1 MTQALPEKIEQIF
14 ASLSVETQFIS
25 PIESEELTRFEIQEE
40 YAKAYIQIIYLKDE
54 IGLVQAL
61 IAKNQ
66 ILDLNHFKKEL
77 ERSELKPL
85 SKTEE
90 SKFKNS
96 DAIDELAPI
105 IQLRKAPA
113 YIDSNLIKN
122 THLFITTGHN
132 KWAKIEHK
140 NFKKMYGQASV
151 LPIGVTVKSHQK
163 QSESR
168 DYADVNQAIMQFTAL
183 RIKQRLNETLDLPP
197 LPETA
202 KRIMDLRSDVNAD
215 PASLATAIELDPAMS
230 AQVVSWARSPFYG
243 ANKDSVKTVED
254 AILRVL
260 GFDLVMNLALGL
272 ALGKT
277 IKAPRNEIIGYS
289 SFWQQSVMVATLC
302 AELSLSVKTEEKPSY
317 GLAYLCGLMHNFGY
331 LILAQIFPPQFQTLS
346 LYMRTNRHI
355 DDALIEQH
363 LLGMTQEQISS
374 LLFKQWALPEELVN
388 AVRHQKNVLF
398 DGSYCEY
405 PLLINLAN
413 QALRRQGYG
422 HGPVGELSPEIL
434 FKLNITADE
443 VEEKAAL
450 LVSQLDT
457 MSAIVAALNKG
468 G

>member
-1 MTQALPEKIEQIF
+1 MNQVLPEKIEQIF
-14 ASLSVETQFIS
+14 ASLSIDAQTIS
-25 PIESEELTRFEIQEE
+25 QTESQELARFNIQDE

-54 IGLVQAL
+54 NGLIQAL
-61 IAKNQ
+61 IAQNQ
-66 ILDLNHFKKEL
+66 ILDVNHLRRTL
-77 ERSELKPL
+77 ERPELRPL
-85 SKTEE
+85 NKTEQANLKAKIE
-90 SKFKNS
+90 S
-96 DAIDELAPI
+96 DTLTPI
-105 IQLRKAPA
+105 IQFHNAPA
-113 YIDSNLIKN
+113 YIDSALIEN
-122 THLFITTGHN
+122 SHLFLATGHHV
-132 KWAKIEHK
+132 WTKIERK
-140 NFKKMYGQASV
+140 NFKKMYGQAKV
-151 LPIGVTVKSHQK
+151 LPIGVTVKSHHK
-163 QSESR
+163 KSEER

-230 AQVVSWARSPFYG
+230 AQVISWARSPFYG

-277 IKAPRNEIIGYS
+277 IKAPRNEVIGYN

-302 AELSLSVKTEEKPSY
+302 AELSRNVKTLEKPSY

-331 LILAQIFPPQFQTLS
+331 LVLAQVFPPQFQALS
-346 LYMRTNRHI
+346 LYIRANGHI
-355 DDALIEQH
+355 DGSFIEQH

-374 LLFKQWALPEELVN
+374 LLFKQWELPEELVN
-388 AVRHQKNVLF
+388 AVRHQKDTLF
-398 DGSYCEY
+398 DGLYCEY

-413 QALRRQGYG
+413 QALRRQGLG
-422 HGPVGELSPEIL
+422 HGPRGELSPEIL

>member
-1 MTQALPEKIEQIF
+1 MTHVLPEKIEQIF
-14 ASLSVETQFIS
+14 ASLCIDAKTIS
-25 PIESEELTRFEIQEE
+25 QTESQKLARFDIPDE

-54 IGLVQAL
+54 NGLIQAL
-61 IAKNQ
+61 IAQNQ
-66 ILDLNHFKKEL
+66 LLDVNHLRKVL
-77 ERSELKPL
+77 DRSELRPL
-85 SKTEE
+85 NKTEAANLKSNIE
-90 SKFKNS
+90 SNT
-96 DAIDELAPI
+96 LAPL
-105 IQLRKAPA
+105 IQFHNAPA
-113 YIDSNLIKN
+113 YIDSTLIEN
-122 THLFITTGHN
+122 PHLFLTMGHHV
-132 KWAKIEHK
+132 WTKIEHK
-140 NFKKMYGQASV
+140 NFKKMYGQAKV
-151 LPIGVTVKSHQK
+151 LPIGVTIKSNHK
-163 QSESR
+163 KSNER
-168 DYADVNQAIMQFTAL
+168 DYADVNQAIMQFTSL

-215 PASLATAIELDPAMS
+215 PAGLATAIELDPAMS
-230 AQVVSWARSPFYG
+230 AQVISWARSPFYG

-277 IKAPRNEIIGYS
+277 IKAPRNEVIGYS

-302 AELSLSVKTEEKPSY
+302 AELSRCVKTPERPSY

-331 LILAQIFPPQFQTLS
+331 LVLAQVFPPQFQTLS
-346 LYMRTNRHI
+346 LNVRANGHI
-355 DDALIEQH
+355 DGTFIEQH

-374 LLFKQWALPEELVN
+374 LLFKQWELPEELVN
-388 AVRHQKNVLF
+388 AVRHQKEILF
-398 DGSYCEY
+398 DGPYCEY

-422 HGPVGELSPEIL
+422 HGPIGELSPEIL

-457 MSAIVAALNKG
+457 ISAIVAALNKG
-468 G
+468 S